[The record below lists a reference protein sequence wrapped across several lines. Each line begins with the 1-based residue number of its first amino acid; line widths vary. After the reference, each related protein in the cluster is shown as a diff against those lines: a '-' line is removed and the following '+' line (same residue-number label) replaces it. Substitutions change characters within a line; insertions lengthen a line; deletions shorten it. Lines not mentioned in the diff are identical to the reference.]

1 MLLLTL
7 LLTLAMIIVAY
18 LMGSISSAIL
28 ICKMLG
34 LPDPRTTGSNNPGA
48 TNVLR
53 ISNKLTAATVLFLD
67 ILKGTVPVWG
77 AYFLYAHL
85 GLKEPFSLG
94 FIGVAACLGH
104 MYPVFFNFQGGKAVA
119 TALGTLLPIGLGL
132 GALLIITWVA
142 VAKLTKYSSLAA
154 IVTVSMAPLYVFLLK
169 PLYVYPTLMLSALII
184 FRHKDNIIRLLK
196 GTENKISTKIK

>member
-1 MLLLTL
+1 MLLLTV
-7 LLTLAMIIVAY
+7 AMIIAAY
-18 LMGSISSAIL
+18 LLGSISSAIL
-28 ICKMLG
+28 ICKILG

-53 ISNKLTAATVLFLD
+53 MSNKLTAATVLFLD

-77 AYFLYAHL
+77 AYFLQVEPLYL
-85 GLKEPFSLG
+85 GI
-94 FIGVAACLGH
+94 IGVAACLGH
-104 MYPVFFNFQGGKAVA
+104 MYPIFFNFQGGKAVA

-132 GALLIITWVA
+132 GALLIITWLS

-154 IVTVSMAPLYVFLLK
+154 IVTVSLAPVYVFLLK

-184 FRHKDNIIRLLK
+184 LRHKDNIVRLLK
-196 GTENKISTKIK
+196 GTESKISTKIN

>member
-1 MLLLTL
+1 ML

-18 LMGSISSAIL
+18 LIGSISSAIL

-34 LPDPRTTGSNNPGA
+34 FPDPRTTGSKNPGA

-67 ILKGTVPVWG
+67 VLKGTIPVWG
-77 AYFLYAHL
+77 AYFLQI
-85 GLKEPFSLG
+85 EPIYLG

-104 MYPVFFNFQGGKAVA
+104 MYPIFFNFQGGKAVA

-132 GALLIITWVA
+132 GALLIATWIF

-184 FRHKDNIIRLLK
+184 FRHKDNIVRLLK
-196 GTENKISTKIK
+196 GTENKITTKTH

>member
-1 MLLLTL
+1 MLLLTIAL
-7 LLTLAMIIVAY
+7 IIFAY
-18 LMGSISSAIL
+18 LIGSISSAIL

-67 ILKGTVPVWG
+67 VIKGTIPVWG
-77 AYFLYAHL
+77 AYFLYSHFL
-85 GLKEPFSLG
+85 EQEPLYLG

-104 MYPVFFNFQGGKAVA
+104 MYPLFFNFQGGKAVA

-132 GALLIITWVA
+132 GALLMLTWIA
-142 VAKLTKYSSLAA
+142 VVKLTKYSSLGA
-154 IVTVSMAPLYVFLLK
+154 IVTVSLAPLYVFFLK

-184 FRHKDNIIRLLK
+184 FRHKGNIIRLLK
-196 GTENKISTKIK
+196 GTESKVTTKIS

>member
-1 MLLLTL
+1 MLFLTL
-7 LLTLAMIIVAY
+7 TMIIIAY
-18 LMGSISSAIL
+18 LIGSISSAIL
-28 ICKMLG
+28 ICKLLG
-34 LPDPRTTGSNNPGA
+34 FPDPRTTGSKNPGA

-67 ILKGTVPVWG
+67 VLKGTVPVWG
-77 AYFLYAHL
+77 AYFLQIEPIYL
-85 GLKEPFSLG
+85 GI
-94 FIGVAACLGH
+94 IGVAACLGH

-132 GALLIITWVA
+132 GALLIITWVF
-142 VAKLTKYSSLAA
+142 VAKVTKYSSLAA

-184 FRHKDNIIRLLK
+184 FRHKDNIVRLLK
-196 GTENKISTKIK
+196 GTENKITTKIS

>member
-1 MLLLTL
+1 ML

-28 ICKMLG
+28 ICKLLG
-34 LPDPRTTGSNNPGA
+34 LPDPRTTGSKNPGA

-77 AYFLYAHL
+77 AYFLHIEPLYL
-85 GLKEPFSLG
+85 GV
-94 FIGVAACLGH
+94 IGVAACLGH
-104 MYPVFFNFQGGKAVA
+104 MYPLFFNFQGGKAVA

-169 PLYVYPTLMLSALII
+169 PLYVYPTLMLSALIL
-184 FRHKDNIIRLLK
+184 FRHKENIIRLLN